1 MKENLKCMKDGIK
14 SSKIIPKYFGVLS
27 RVKFVPPQHHQNFV
41 NLMKCSDILIDP
53 YPFGGCNSSLESFS
67 LFKPLVTQPS
77 IRINGRFTYGFYNK
91 MDMKDM
97 IAINMEEYVDITTK
111 LLNDKEFYDKQVNL
125 LKERSDILFEDQ
137 ETLKEWEELMSE

>member
-1 MKENLKCMKDGIK
+1 MEQSLKLKNRKEYYGI
-14 SSKIIPKYFGVLS
+14 LS
-27 RVKFVPPQHHQNFV
+27 RVKFIPGQDHQRFC
-41 NLMKCSDILIDP
+41 NLMKCADILIDP

-77 IRINGRFTYGFYNK
+77 IRINGRFTYGFYKK
-91 MDMKDM
+91 MNMDEM
-97 IAINMEEYVDITTK
+97 IANNMEEYVDITTK

-137 ETLKEWEELMSE
+137 ETLQEWEELMST